1 MAGVKTAVSLRES
14 LFQQVEALAREM
26 KAPRSRPFA
35 TALEDFR
42 RRPQD
47 RQLLRRINFDSS
59 RICTV
64 VVCAHAF
71 SLRRAS
77 APRNMLLEKD
87 EAALPEQNVVNVS
100 RVLTVDRGYL
110 IVSGEPPGFKYNL
123 VRSGQNHS
131 IEGGQAKNA

>member
-1 MAGVKTAVSLRES
+1 MRYSGSYWRYGGRYIEMAGVKTAVSLRES

-35 TALEDFR
+35 PALEHFR

-87 EAALPEQNVVNVS
+87 EAALPEQNLS
-100 RVLTVDRGYL
+100 L
-110 IVSGEPPGFKYNL
+110 IHISEPTRRTPT
-123 VRSGQNHS
+123 
-131 IEGGQAKNA
+131 